1 MPTTKSPPK
10 KASKAAPVK
19 KSRSGSRAPSNPKT
33 KAQRL
38 SRVKE
43 ITEKIDR
50 HLAEVESWGAER
62 DRIVGELREVDG
74 ATFREIA
81 FAAGKSEQA
90 IHKAFGKRRSN
101 GHA

>member
-1 MPTTKSPPK
+1 MPTATKTTK
-10 KASKAAPVK
+10 KATKAPAK
-19 KSRSGSRAPSNPKT
+19 KASRSGSRAPMNPKT

-38 SRVKE
+38 ARVKE

-81 FAAGKSEQA
+81 AAAGKSEQA

-101 GHA
+101 GHV